1 MKIIPYLALVWLL
14 SLAYSLTAAPVTGAS
29 VDSLHRQTGGQPA
42 TNTVTPVPTLD
53 TCQVTASVLQLREC
67 AGTSCT
73 VKAWLKQ
80 GEALSVYQNVDG
92 WFQVTTPAG
101 ESGWVNSKY
110 CGGL

>member
-1 MKIIPYLALVWLL
+1 MKTIPYLALIWLL
-14 SLAYSLTAAPVTGAS
+14 SLACSLTAAPVAGAS
-29 VDSLHRQTGGQPA
+29 VNVRPTQTVVTLVPQTATSVPA
-42 TNTVTPVPTLD
+42 LD
-53 TCQVTASVLQLREC
+53 TCRVSASVLQLREC

-80 GEALSVYQNVDG
+80 GEELSVVQNVDG

>member
-1 MKIIPYLALVWLL
+1 MKTLPYLALVWLL
-14 SLAYSLTAAPVTGAS
+14 SLACSLTGAPVAGAS
-29 VDSLHRQTGGQPA
+29 VDLLPTQTVVTVVAQTA
-42 TNTVTPVPTLD
+42 TSVPTLD
-53 TCQVTASVLQLREC
+53 TCRVTASVLQLREC

-80 GEALSVYQNVDG
+80 GDALSVHQNVDG
-92 WFQVTTPAG
+92 WFQVTSPAG